1 MCLTVILSTIHT
13 IGDLIDLLTMT
24 SSANEFH
31 KQKQVMQ
38 KEIRYEVDITCMFNI
53 YIDSQMSSLEFESG
67 INFM

>member
-1 MCLTVILSTIHT
+1 MVTVSLLI
-13 IGDLIDLLTMT
+13 DWLIDLLTMT
-24 SSANEFH
+24 SSENEFH

-38 KEIRYEVDITCMFNI
+38 KKIRYEVDITCMFNI